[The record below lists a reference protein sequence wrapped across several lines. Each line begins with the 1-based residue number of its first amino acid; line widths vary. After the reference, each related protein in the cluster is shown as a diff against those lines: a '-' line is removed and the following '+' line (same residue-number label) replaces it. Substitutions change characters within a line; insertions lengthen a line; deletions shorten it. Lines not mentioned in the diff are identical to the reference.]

1 MANMSVAQNK
11 DDMTKRFY
19 IAIITALL
27 MVACTDED
35 IVQMENVGADMVPV
49 TLNFMSA
56 KSDDI
61 SITTRATM
69 DEVPESRVQNFY
81 LYFFVNGTRIYSHYF
96 DADNLEGTENAVIN
110 STYNRWWRQNKT
122 NVNNASDITH
132 GTVRAHV
139 PSATGATLYMI
150 ANIDADMVNISPEK
164 LNLISTEQELKELTA
179 TMNQEITSRN
189 GYFPMVAK
197 VEGVTINPKSGSGI
211 TKNGN
216 TVEAVLRRLD
226 AKVMVN
232 VRVAAGNEFS
242 STVNG
247 VTTVQKLK
255 EFVPETW
262 RVVNLPKSSFVVEN
276 PADCSKDFFDSEAV
290 AFETEKDV
298 TFEYVNSAGVK
309 ATAQTRQHGFS
320 FYMLENRPEATASVG
335 GDYHLRAMRQKD
347 PATGKYTNDETDKW
361 VYAPETATYLEIK
374 GEVNMDVDVSSE
386 AADQFLTADVT
397 YYVHLGDLATSM
409 DNYSIERNTSYTY
422 NITVKGVDKITV
434 EVMTS
439 ADGDPEKVVEDNA
452 GAEGHVYIAKESIHT
467 FDAHYGQRVFCFDA
481 EHMTSESITW
491 YVKTPFG
498 KEGMPPSLN
507 GVDIPAGFDYK
518 WVQFMTNNLET
529 PTSGMDAGNEI
540 YSHKNRAYP
549 GYKNNPYN
557 PDSKSLMDVIA
568 FTQFMKDEKI
578 KLDNHLK
585 NPDKVANTSAFRKEF
600 DADLYAMYPD
610 NPERY
615 YRWRIYVTV
624 FVDEFYYEAHPITG
638 ETSTDLWKQFVNQ
651 PNRIMH
657 ILCDSEVSLDGAS
670 SATGSVITLR
680 QRSIQTP
687 YNMNHDDLHTGWGCE
702 IVDETFDS
710 QFLFFPS
717 EVSFGNGGIGNTTL
731 TNYNSNVM
739 NNGLYNT
746 VGLWGLNNG
755 SNSFVNNVRW
765 DKFLDYDRVNDYI
778 VDNYNIIWMKNGTG
792 GGTNYACMQ
801 YASMMRNRDNNGNGV
816 IDPEEIRW
824 YTASLEQLYAL
835 YIGDQGLT
843 YDAQLYPAEFA
854 TATGKYPAGEKFGN
868 ADRWRLHVVS
878 STKNSDNKP
887 IKLWAEEGISTG
899 AYANNSKSAPFTL
912 RCVRNLGMQNPTAS
926 NICNPAENIPT
937 PIVKVNKEGSGAN
950 AVYYFDLRNIN
961 EKSLRYYTTRE
972 LEPGDERSETA
983 RPYRGFVTGSLGNT
997 EYINTTGYPNLYNM
1011 LLNGNS
1017 PCSEEGYRVPNV
1029 REGAIMAMY
1038 CEDTNWWNGK
1048 YLISM
1053 SYYSH
1058 GNYGDQKDGTTPH
1071 SWRFYQNSHASV
1083 NKRGCY
1089 IREVKDWN
1097 P

>member
-1 MANMSVAQNK
+1 MFQNNS
-11 DDMTKRFY
+11 DMIKRFY
-19 IAIITALL
+19 IAFVAVLL
-27 MVACTDED
+27 MTACTDED
-35 IVQMENVGADMVPV
+35 IVQQEMIGTDIVPV
-49 TLNFMSA
+49 TLDFMSA
-56 KSDDI
+56 RSENI
-61 SITTRATM
+61 NITTRATM

-96 DADNLEGTENAVIN
+96 DSSNLEDTENAVIN

-122 NVNNASDITH
+122 DADNASDITH

-164 LNLISTEQELKELTA
+164 LNLISSEQELEELTA
-179 TMNQEITSRN
+179 SMNQEITSRN

-197 VEGVTINPKSGSGI
+197 VEGVTINPNSGSGI
-211 TKNGN
+211 LKNGN

-226 AKVMVN
+226 AKVQVN
-232 VRVAAGNEFS
+232 VRVAKGNAFS

-247 VTTVQKLK
+247 VTTVQRLK
-255 EFVPETW
+255 DFVPVSW
-262 RVVNLPKSSFVVEN
+262 RVVNLPKSCYVLEN
-276 PADCSKDFFDSEAV
+276 PADCSKEFFDSEET
-290 AFETEKDV
+290 AFETEEDV
-298 TFEYVNSAGVK
+298 TFQYVNASGAS
-309 ATAQTRQHGFS
+309 ATASTKQHGFS
-320 FYMLENRPEATASVG
+320 FYMLENRPEATVSVE
-335 GDYHLRAMRQKD
+335 GDYHLRAMRQKV
-347 PATGKYTNDETDKW
+347 ASTGAFTDDENDKW

-397 YYVHLGDLATSM
+397 YYVHLGDLKTSL
-409 DNYSIERNTSYTY
+409 DNYSVERNTFYTY
-422 NITVKGVDKITV
+422 TITIKGVDKITV
-434 EVMTS
+434 EVETS
-439 ADGDPEKVVEDNA
+439 ADGDPTKVVEDNA
-452 GAEGHVYIAKESIHT
+452 GAEGHVYIAKESIYT

-481 EHMTSESITW
+481 EHITSESITW

-507 GVDIPAGFDYK
+507 GVDIPAGYDYK
-518 WVQFMTNNLET
+518 WVQFMLNKLET
-529 PTSGMDAGNEI
+529 PTTGENAGNEI
-540 YSHKNRAYP
+540 YSHKNRIYP

-557 PDSKSLMDVIA
+557 AESKSLMDVIA
-568 FTQFMKDEKI
+568 FTQFMKEEKI

-585 NPDKVANTSAFRKEF
+585 NPGNVANTSAFRKEF
-600 DADLYAMYPD
+600 DADLYALYPD
-610 NPERY
+610 NPEKY
-615 YRWRIYVTV
+615 YRWRIYFTI
-624 FVDEFYYEAHPITG
+624 FVDEFYYDAHPITG
-638 ETSTDLWKQFVNQ
+638 EVSADLWKQFVNK

-657 ILCDSEVSLDGAS
+657 ILCDSQMSLDGAS

-687 YNMNHDDLHTGWGCE
+687 YNMNNDDLHTAWGCE
-702 IVDETFDS
+702 IIDETFES
-710 QFLFFPS
+710 HFLFFPS
-717 EVSFGNGGIGNTTL
+717 EVSFANGGIGTTTL
-731 TNYNSNVM
+731 DNYDSNVM

-746 VGLWGLNNG
+746 VGLWGLNDG
-755 SNSFVNNVRW
+755 SNGFVSDVRW
-765 DKFLDYDRVNDYI
+765 DKFLDYDRVNDYT
-778 VDNYNIIWMKNGTG
+778 VDDYNIIWMKNAAN

-801 YASMMRNRDNNGNGV
+801 YASMMRNRDNNGNET
-816 IDPEEIRW
+816 IDPDEIRW

-843 YDAQLYPAEFA
+843 SEAHLYPAEFA
-854 TATGKYPAGEKFGN
+854 TATGKYAAGEKFQN

-878 STKNSDNKP
+878 STKGNDNKP

-899 AYANNSKSAPFTL
+899 AYANNSKSAPFSM
-912 RCVRNLGMQNPTAS
+912 RCVRNLGMQVPTKE
-926 NICNPAENIPT
+926 NICKSAENIPT
-937 PIVKVNKEGSGAN
+937 PIVTVNKEGSGTN

-972 LEPGDERSETA
+972 LEPGDEWAETA
-983 RPYRGFVTGSLGNT
+983 RPYRGFATGALGNV
-997 EYINTTGYPNLYNM
+997 EYYNTTGYPTLYNQ

-1017 PCSEEGYRVPNV
+1017 PCTVDGYRVPNV

-1071 SWRFYQNSHASV
+1071 TWRFYQNSHASV
-1083 NKRGCY
+1083 NQRGCY

-1097 P
+1097 PQ